1 MIQIEQQAMQWKD
14 LDIPYTIHMTYYVIN
29 DYYILCPLNIKQFNN
44 ALQIF

>member
-1 MIQIEQQAMQWKD
+1 MIQIEQQAMQWKY
-14 LDIPYTIHMTYYVIN
+14 LDFPYIHMTFYVNN